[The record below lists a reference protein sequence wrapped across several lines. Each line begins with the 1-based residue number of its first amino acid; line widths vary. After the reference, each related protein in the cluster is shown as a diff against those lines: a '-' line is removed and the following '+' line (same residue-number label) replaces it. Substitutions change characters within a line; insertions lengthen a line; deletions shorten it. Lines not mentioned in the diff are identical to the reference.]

1 MASKNTTTKNGGRK
15 NGTNG
20 NGNGH
25 GGRKAIGQ
33 LLDSSVDYARAV
45 RARKVARFTP
55 EQKRAA
61 VRAFLA
67 GEKTST
73 ELALKIGTYPGVISR
88 WAMDARFGGVAGG
101 RSGRGVAAN
110 VPQPATNGRKKV
122 ARKKVGRKV
131 ARKSP
136 AK

>member
-1 MASKNTTTKNGGRK
+1 MASKKKTATKKAARKNGTT

-20 NGNGH
+20 N

-45 RARKVARFTP
+45 RARKASRFTP
-55 EQKRAA
+55 DQKRAA
-61 VRAFLA
+61 VRAFLS
-67 GEKTST
+67 GEKTSG

-110 VPQPATNGRKKV
+110 VPQPATNGRKGVAKA
-122 ARKKVGRKV
+122 ARKKATRK
-131 ARKSP
+131 A
-136 AK
+136 